1 MQPPRG
7 TARAFGPPASSRHCL
22 LANIRVY
29 GVVAIAGW
37 KPAVQGAVMQAW
49 IMLGAAGL
57 LEIVWAIGLKYA
69 EGFTKP
75 VPSAITIGAMIV
87 SMWLLAQAARDLPIG
102 TAYAVWTGIGAVGA
116 ALLGVMLFQESANLV
131 RLGCIAL
138 IVLGIVGLKLST
150 PS

>member
-1 MQPPRG
+1 MQ
-7 TARAFGPPASSRHCL
+7 S
-22 LANIRVY
+22 
-29 GVVAIAGW
+29 
-37 KPAVQGAVMQAW
+37 W
-49 IMLGAAGL
+49 IMLAAAGL
-57 LEIVWAIGLKYA
+57 FEIVWAIGLKYA

-75 VPSAITIGAMIV
+75 VPTAITVSAMII

-116 ALLGVMLFQESANLV
+116 AILGIMLFQESANLMRV
-131 RLGCIAL
+131 ACIGL